1 MRKTIILSMLVAT
14 SFLINTNFGVANSIT
29 VNSCDRKVS
38 FDAPPNK
45 IIVHDLNMNEMAI
58 ALNLQDK
65 MVGVTGVTGWY
76 KKEGPALLKKL
87 GNVPELAPKY
97 PTLENLLAVSPD
109 LFIAGWYY
117 GMKPGGE
124 VTPDSLAQHGIKTLE
139 LTESCVHLDQAKKR
153 ASMDLL
159 FNDISRLGVVFKK
172 RNEAKE
178 LIKKWKAELAGI
190 KKTIGT
196 KAGKRVF
203 LYDSGKE
210 KPFTAGKFAIPT
222 AMIEAAGGKNIVD
235 DMSTSWGRTSWE
247 TVASR
252 NPEFLV
258 LLDYSEDGSGAKG
271 LLDFLK
277 SHPAMGETDAVKNS
291 RYVALRYAELTPGPA
306 NINAIRKIAVGMYPE
321 LF

>member
-14 SFLINTNFGVANSIT
+14 SFLINTSFGMANSIT

-87 GNVPELAPKY
+87 GNIPELAPKY
-97 PTLENLLAVSPD
+97 PTLENLLAVGPD

-139 LTESCVHLDQAKKR
+139 LT
-153 ASMDLL
+153 
-159 FNDISRLGVVFKK
+159 
-172 RNEAKE
+172 
-178 LIKKWKAELAGI
+178 
-190 KKTIGT
+190 
-196 KAGKRVF
+196 
-203 LYDSGKE
+203 
-210 KPFTAGKFAIPT
+210 
-222 AMIEAAGGKNIVD
+222 
-235 DMSTSWGRTSWE
+235 
-247 TVASR
+247 
-252 NPEFLV
+252 
-258 LLDYSEDGSGAKG
+258 
-271 LLDFLK
+271 
-277 SHPAMGETDAVKNS
+277 
-291 RYVALRYAELTPGPA
+291 
-306 NINAIRKIAVGMYPE
+306 
-321 LF
+321 